1 MDRLRE
7 LVVASN
13 NAHKLQELARLFPGV
28 RLLRPSDLGV
38 QFEFE
43 EKGASYL
50 DNALGKARHL
60 HRRLLRPVLA
70 DDSGL
75 EVPELGGEPGIYSSR
90 YGAVPGGPRLSD
102 AERCAVLLAKA
113 GPLAD
118 RSCFFVC
125 CMVLV
130 LEEPRFLAA
139 QEIVRG
145 ELARAPRGG
154 GGFGYDPI
162 VLLPGLGRTVAE
174 LTDRQ
179 KDRLS
184 HRGRAARRL
193 HAMLGRSAG

>member
-1 MDRLRE
+1 MRAVRE

-13 NAHKLQELARLFPGV
+13 NAHKLRELARLFPGV
-28 RLLRPSDLGV
+28 RLLAPKELGV

-60 HRRLLRPVLA
+60 QRQLGRPVLA

-75 EVPELGGEPGIYSSR
+75 EVAALGGEPGIYSSR
-90 YGAVPGGPRLSD
+90 YGSMPGVPRLSD
-102 AERCAVLLAKA
+102 AERCALLLKKA
-113 GPLAD
+113 EALSD

-139 QEIVRG
+139 QEILRG

-162 VLLPGLGRTVAE
+162 VLLPALGRTVAE

-184 HRGRAARRL
+184 HRGRSARRL
-193 HAMLGRSAG
+193 RALLKQDAV